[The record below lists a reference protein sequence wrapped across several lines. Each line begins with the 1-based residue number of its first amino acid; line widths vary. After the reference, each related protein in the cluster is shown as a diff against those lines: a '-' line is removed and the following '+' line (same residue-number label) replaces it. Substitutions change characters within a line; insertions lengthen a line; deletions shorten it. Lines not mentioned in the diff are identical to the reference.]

1 MVSLILNL
9 AIVVLLL
16 IETFVIIKKEQKIN
30 KKIAEL
36 TELANRPGPQ
46 GEPGI
51 QGPQGPVGPQGAT
64 GKIGIQGPI
73 GIKGPQGPQGI
84 QGEAVTS
91 NGEKIKMTG
100 EEIVAEL
107 RKMKKIDL
115 THSHIYAD
123 AFYDMEPGEKV

>member
-1 MVSLILNL
+1 M
-9 AIVVLLL
+9 
-16 IETFVIIKKEQKIN
+16 
-30 KKIAEL
+30 AEL
-36 TELANRPGPQ
+36 TELANRPGPM
-46 GEPGI
+46 
-51 QGPQGPVGPQGAT
+51 GPQGVPGPRGPQGAVGPQGAT

-84 QGEAVTS
+84 QGETITS
-91 NGEKIKMTG
+91 TGEKIKMTG

-107 RKMKKIDL
+107 QKMKKIDL